1 MPSSFD
7 SFINKEQEVQ
17 VVTIIDHRL
26 VYYYNTTGFDNLKIF
41 LSLLPTLM
49 TKKRKLVLTSSAL
62 NHVSI
67 EQASNDHSSNQ
78 EYPYRNLTSLHTST
92 KTFQCAIGKTSS
104 KPCIPCAYKI
114 ASFDIALD
122 TSFSRVVYNCRPEV
136 CPRSKEKV
144 GLEGTFGYQKEMN
157 ILTIGDGDFTFSLAL
172 ARMLCDEST
181 SHNGKAWKIVA
192 TSYESKSTL
201 QTVYP
206 DINKTIAELEAFRD
220 QVKIE
225 YEVDAT
231 RLSETLSSDISKIKF
246 HRIVWNFPCSAETN
260 GQDGQNNA
268 MERNKNLI
276 KNFVRNSFEFLKSTT
291 SEIQMIHK
299 TKPPYDQWNIDTVA
313 LEGWSS
319 NHEECP
325 LEFKGRLVFDKCL
338 LPPYTP
344 RKALDR
350 KSFSCHDACIY
361 IFGYKINDN
370 LGSEDG
376 NVQPTIK
383 CNESGYTELDEDDD
397 TKSQTI
403 IPVSKDMIDRI
414 RKTHL
419 LHSRI
424 GDRKRE
430 KKNKRRN
437 MRSK

>member
-1 MPSSFD
+1 MTIDNHRPSPG
-7 SFINKEQEVQ
+7 
-17 VVTIIDHRL
+17 TGID
-26 VYYYNTTGFDNLKIF
+26 NPKPF
-41 LSLLPTLM
+41 LSPNPM
-49 TKKRKLVLTSSAL
+49 KKKRKLLLSSSDS
-62 NHVSI
+62 HVSI
-67 EQASNDHSSNQ
+67 EQTSNQ
-78 EYPYRNLTSLHTST
+78 DYPYRNLTSLHTST
-92 KTFQCAIGKTSS
+92 KTFQCAIGKPTS

-114 ASFDIALD
+114 ANFDIALD
-122 TSFSRVVYNCRPEV
+122 TSFTRIVHNVRPEL
-136 CPRSKEKV
+136 CPRSKEQV

-172 ARMLCDEST
+172 ARMLC
-181 SHNGKAWKIVA
+181 GKAWKIVA

-206 DINKTIAELEAFRD
+206 DINETIAELEGFRD

-225 YEVDAT
+225 YGVDAT
-231 RLSETLSSDISKIKF
+231 KLSETLSSDSSKMKF
-246 HRIVWNFPCSAETN
+246 HRIVWNFPCTAEMN
-260 GQDGQNNA
+260 GQDGQNDA

-276 KNFVRNSFEFLKSTT
+276 TNFVRNSIEYLQSNT

-313 LEGWSS
+313 FEGWSS
-319 NHEECP
+319 NDEECP

-361 IFGYKINDN
+361 IFGFKICEN

-376 NVQPTIK
+376 NAQPTIK
-383 CNESGYTELDEDDD
+383 CNQSGYTESNEDDD
-397 TKSQTI
+397 IKFHTTM
-403 IPVSKDMIDRI
+403 PVSKEMIDRI

-424 GDRKRE
+424 GERKRE
-430 KKNKRRN
+430 KKHKRRN
-437 MRSK
+437 SSKNT